1 MIARVA
7 VSSATFAIDRPYDYI
22 IPEEL
27 SHRIT
32 PGMRALVPFGRGD
45 KKSEAIVLS
54 IESQSNYK
62 KLKQITLMLDEE
74 PVLSDENI
82 KLALWMSDRFF
93 CTVFDALRAMLPAGM
108 WYKESGTRQLG
119 KTQNFAFLNIHSEE
133 AVELAAQKQVRAPQQ
148 AAILKLLAGTEEMS
162 VKDIC
167 GLTGASE
174 SSVKALEKSGVIS
187 IVKREILRRPAIHIL
202 QAENGRID
210 FELNS
215 EQSKVV
221 DSIIPLLHKE
231 SPEAALL
238 YGVTGSGK
246 TMVYIR
252 LIEEVIKMGKTAVVL
267 VPEIALTPQVM
278 SIFSS
283 HFGDEVAV
291 LHSALGVG
299 ERYDEWKRIRSGSVR
314 VVVGTRSAVFA
325 PLENIGL
332 IVIDEEQEHTYKSE
346 NNPRY
351 HARDVAKF
359 RVTQSNGVLLLSSAT
374 PSVES
379 MYNAQV
385 GKYKLFRIDK
395 RYNEKNLPNVL
406 IVDMKQE
413 LKNGNGGSISSVLR
427 LELEKNISEGYQSI
441 LFLNRRGS
449 SPLVACGECG
459 FTYGCERCSI
469 SMTYHSKNERLL
481 CHYCGFSHKVPQ
493 VCGEC
498 GGKLRYIGAGTQ
510 KVESELLAL
519 FPDVKIIRM
528 DADAVTRKNSHDKL
542 LSDFREKNAQILLG
556 TQMITKGLDFENVT
570 LVGVVSADMS
580 LYFGDYRSHE
590 RTFSLI
596 TQVVGR
602 SGRGDKPGR
611 AVIQTFT
618 PAHEVIE
625 LSSKQDFDGFY
636 EREIALRSAM
646 ESPPISDLLSIIAIG
661 ECEKTVLTAC
671 QKIRDSLHGYFKSIT
686 GVVILG
692 PAPPPVYKVN
702 NSFRYRLLIKCTNTK
717 EIRKIIAHTLRE
729 FSRDKFGKGV
739 SVFADT
745 DV

>member
-1 MIARVA
+1 MIAKVA
-7 VSSATFAIDRPYDYI
+7 VSSATFSIDRPYDYI
-22 IPEEL
+22 VPEEF
-27 SHRIT
+27 SRRIAS
-32 PGMRALVPFGRGD
+32 GMRVLVPFGIGN

-54 IESQSNYK
+54 IVPQSNFK
-62 KLKQITLMLDEE
+62 KLKQIDSLLDET
-74 PVLSDENI
+74 PVLGDENI

-93 CTVFDALRAMLPAGM
+93 CTVFDAFRAMLPAGM
-108 WYKESGTRQLG
+108 WYKEKGTRQQS
-119 KTQNFAFLNIHSEE
+119 KTQNFAYLNIHSEE

-148 AAILKLLAGTEEMS
+148 AAILKLLAGLEEMS

-174 SSVKALEKSGVIS
+174 SSVKALEKLGAIS
-187 IVKREILRRPAIHIL
+187 IEKRETFRRPAIHIP
-202 QAENGRID
+202 QTENNRGD
-210 FELNS
+210 FELNV
-215 EQSKVV
+215 EQRNVV
-221 DSIIPLLHKE
+221 DSIIPLLCRE
-231 SPEAALL
+231 NPEATLL

-246 TMVYIR
+246 TMVYIK
-252 LIEEVIKMGKTAVVL
+252 LIEEVIKMGKTAIVL

-278 SIFSS
+278 SIFSLY
-283 HFGDEVAV
+283 FGDEVAV

-314 VVVGTRSAVFA
+314 VAVGTRSAVFA

-346 NNPRY
+346 SNPRY

-359 RVTQSNGVLLLSSAT
+359 RVTQSNGLLLLSSAT

-379 MYNAQV
+379 MYNAKI
-385 GKYKLFRIDK
+385 GKYKLFRIEK
-395 RYNEKNLPNVL
+395 RFNEKNLPNV
-406 IVDMKQE
+406 IIIDMKQE

-427 LELEKNISEGYQSI
+427 RELEQNIADGYQSI

-449 SPLVACGECG
+449 SPIVACGECG
-459 FTYGCERCSI
+459 FTYGCKRCSI

-481 CHYCGFSHKVPQ
+481 CHYCGYSHDVPQ
-493 VCGEC
+493 NCGDC

-510 KVESELLAL
+510 KVESELLSL
-519 FPDVKIIRM
+519 FPEVKIIRM

-580 LYFGDYRSHE
+580 LYFGDYRAHE

-618 PAHEVIE
+618 PNHEVIE
-625 LSSKQDFDGFY
+625 LSSRQDFDGFF
-636 EREIALRSAM
+636 EREIALRGAM
-646 ESPPISDLLSIIAIG
+646 GSPPISDLLSITAIG
-661 ECEKTVLTAC
+661 ECEATVLSSC
-671 QKIRDSLHGYFKSIT
+671 QKIRDSLEGYFKGIE
-686 GVVILG
+686 GVIILG
-692 PAPPPVYKVN
+692 PTPPPVHKVN
-702 NSFRYRLLIKCTNTK
+702 NSFRYRLLISCTNTK
-717 EIRKIIAHTLRE
+717 KIREIIAHTLRE

-739 SVFADT
+739 SVFADA
-745 DV
+745 DA